1 MINNLRKE
9 PAKNIFYQVDRL
21 LLIMIWEINMNRTD
35 INTRFMVMKVSNNK
49 IQKGINLTKISN

>member
-21 LLIMIWEINMNRTD
+21 LLIMIWEINLNRID